1 MRRPR
6 QPKWKETT
14 VRRTAEQSLSRSR
27 NRPGCHSAQQRSL
40 TGQEEISSAASS
52 PRAKC
57 PHHPNAERPWTGSR
71 SPSTGPLPP
80 TMAAQGV
87 ARRQI
92 GVPIRPVKRSG
103 RSRHS
108 PSWPKRPSPSCRG
121 IGALVPSRNQDICPS
136 NRLSCDSSTNRPM
149 PHFSRPN
156 PRLQSCSSKTTAR
169 RASSTSAAVKE
180 PCVP

>member
-1 MRRPR
+1 MRRPK

-14 VRRTAEQSLSRSR
+14 VRRSAEQSLSRSQ

-40 TGQEEISSAASS
+40 TGREEISSAASS

-57 PHHPNAERPWTGSR
+57 QRHPDAERPWTGSR

-80 TMAAQGV
+80 TTTVRGV
-87 ARRQI
+87 ARRQT
-92 GVPIRPVKRSG
+92 GVPIRPAKSSG

-121 IGALVPSRNQDICPS
+121 IRVPAPSRNQGIRPS
-136 NRLSCDSSTNRPM
+136 NHRSCDSSTNRPM

-156 PRLQSCSSKTTAR
+156 PRLQTCSSKTTAR